1 MRLLIPTAFVL
12 FLCLSTTGCKKE
24 KIEEK
29 IEETTEETNS
39 TSTDSDKDSN
49 EVNENKDEKEKI
61 PINESDLFNKLTNG
75 VLQGAQEINVREFN
89 IPSNKADSLYSAFL
103 EKDPLLFHLKVNG
116 NIGYKVDLEN
126 PTYLSAFLPQYAIQ
140 PVHIPEKKGLK
151 AGLFPVSGQM

>member
-12 FLCLSTTGCKKE
+12 FLCLSTTGCKK
-24 KIEEK
+24 EK

-103 EKDPLLFHLKVNG
+103 EKFDTQ
-116 NIGYKVDLEN
+116 IG
-126 PTYLSAFLPQYAIQ
+126 IC
-140 PVHIPEKKGLK
+140 
-151 AGLFPVSGQM
+151 

>member
-24 KIEEK
+24 KLEEK

-49 EVNENKDEKEKI
+49 EVNENKDEKENI

-103 EKDPLLFHLKVNG
+103 YKITLK
-116 NIGYKVDLEN
+116 
-126 PTYLSAFLPQYAIQ
+126 SA
-140 PVHIPEKKGLK
+140 E
-151 AGLFPVSGQM
+151 

>member
-89 IPSNKADSLYSAFL
+89 IPSHYC
-103 EKDPLLFHLKVNG
+103 PV
-116 NIGYKVDLEN
+116 KVD
-126 PTYLSAFLPQYAIQ
+126 
-140 PVHIPEKKGLK
+140 K
-151 AGLFPVSGQM
+151 